1 MLCWTPTYGTGFS
14 QFITGHR
21 RELAAWSNSS
31 GVTHINIS
39 LPHDLFILTSCCS
52 VGSQGS
58 HHCCP
63 FRIRLNIDHGHALT
77 CPSII
82 PTPMCPFPWGN
93 PGLTW
98 FLTHGF
104 LGPARVH
111 VQNGT
116 SIDSTISQSS
126 CSCPTADIQIGN
138 TDRPRY
144 SGDNRPH
151 LMLRKARRLNNIVCD
166 CRFRELR

>member
-1 MLCWTPTYGTGFS
+1 MLEQNNILRVFTKIKGLMLCWTPTYGTDFS

-39 LPHDLFILTSCCS
+39 LPQDLFILTSCCS

-82 PTPMCPFPWGN
+82 PTPMCPFPWGESAPN
-93 PGLTW
+93 MVSNTW
-98 FLTHGF
+98 FL
-104 LGPARVH
+104 GP
-111 VQNGT
+111 GP
-116 SIDSTISQSS
+116 STRTKRHLDRFDHFAELMFVSNSRH
-126 CSCPTADIQIGN
+126 
-138 TDRPRY
+138 TDRQHR
-144 SGDNRPH
+144 
-151 LMLRKARRLNNIVCD
+151 
-166 CRFRELR
+166 